1 MDRLSWVNE
10 DLLPGEKS
18 CIQQRG
24 VRLYD
29 GENKTSFDSGT
40 VRLTSHRIV
49 WDDEDQQGRTLALAH
64 ALVQS
69 LSESSATLTKSAKI
83 IVHLHAPPS
92 QRDPGPFVTS
102 TYSYIRLS
110 FKKGGQAE
118 FYDRYRQETAKRL
131 WEVPIEAES
140 SGKPGHS
147 QPRTSRMRAGI
158 VGIERNIAEKKRQT
172 DKQLSQ
178 AFQDLDALMDKAKEM
193 VTLADRFAS
202 KLEEKKGSITE
213 DETVAFKAYLL
224 SIGIANP
231 VTRETHGSGSAY
243 HKELSKQLA
252 QFLLKPL
259 EECNGVMTL
268 ADVYCR
274 FNRARGMELL
284 APDDVF
290 NACKMFESL
299 RLPIKLTKF
308 ESGVLVVQLASH
320 SESAYIKET
329 GRLVEERG
337 SMTSEELARLANI
350 SIVLAKERL
359 HLAEEK
365 NVLCRDDSVE
375 GLRFYP
381 NLFLT
386 MVSN

>member
-1 MDRLSWVNE
+1 MDRLSWVSE
-10 DLLPGEKS
+10 DLLTGEKS

-29 GENKTSFDSGT
+29 GENKTSFESGT
-40 VRLTSHRIV
+40 LRLTSHRIV
-49 WDDEDQQGRTLALAH
+49 WDDEDQQGRTLGLPH
-64 ALVQS
+64 SLVQS
-69 LSESSATLTKSAKI
+69 LSELPSSFTKSAKI
-83 IVHLHAPPS
+83 VVHLHPAPS
-92 QRDPGPFVTS
+92 QRDPGPSVQSQFT
-102 TYSYIRLS
+102 YIRLS
-110 FKKGGQAE
+110 FRKGGQAE
-118 FYDRYRQETAKRL
+118 FYARYRQEVAKRA
-131 WEVPIEAES
+131 WEVPVQTEAGNTGTAS
-140 SGKPGHS
+140 SRLP
-147 QPRTSRMRAGI
+147 SRMRAGI
-158 VGIERNIAEKKRQT
+158 VGIERNMAEKKRQT

-252 QFLLKPL
+252 SFLQKPL
-259 EECNGVMTL
+259 EELNGVMTL

-274 FNRARGMELL
+274 FNRARGMELV

-290 NACKMFESL
+290 NACKMFEPL
-299 RLPIKLTKF
+299 RLPVRLTKF
-308 ESGVLVVQLASH
+308 ESGVLVVQLTSH
-320 SESAYIKET
+320 SESAFVKET
-329 GRLVEERG
+329 GRLVQEKG
-337 SMTSEELARLANI
+337 SMTAEELARSATI

-359 HLAEEK
+359 QLAEKK
-365 NVLCRDDSVE
+365 NILCRDDCVE

-386 MVSN
+386 NP